1 MADKGYRVCAFN
13 RTTSKVSAF
22 LEGAAKGHGN
32 VMGAQNLEEFV
43 SSLKPGPRRV
53 MLMVMAG
60 KPVDEFIA
68 QLVPLLSPGDIIID
82 GGNSH
87 FADTNR

>member
-1 MADKGYRVCAFN
+1 MKAFVESPEAQ
-13 RTTSKVSAF
+13 RTSNVI
-22 LEGAAKGHGN
+22 GAGR
-32 VMGAQNLEEFV
+32 LEEFV
-43 SSLKPGPRRV
+43 SSLKPGPKKI

>member
-1 MADKGYRVCAFN
+1 M
-13 RTTSKVSAF
+13 SKVKAF
-22 LEGAAKGHGN
+22 VESPEAQKTSNIIGAGG
-32 VMGAQNLEEFV
+32 LEEFV
-43 SSLKPGPRRV
+43 GSLKSGPRKI

-68 QLVPLLSPGDIIID
+68 HLVPLLSPGDIIID